1 MQLASVQAERNSLR
15 EDLVNYR
22 TSKRHVDSSWRAE
35 RDKAERLEKELSF
48 YQGQSARAMA
58 DRDKVLNARSGQPA
72 FHMRHQRC
80 QQYQHSLVAA
90 VIASEGAGVE
100 HEALVASHGQAAGL
114 AACCML
120 GTFGVAAK
128 QVRFSR

>member
-15 EDLVNYR
+15 EDLINYR

-72 FHMRHQRC
+72 IHMRHQRC
-80 QQYQHSLVAA
+80 QQ
-90 VIASEGAGVE
+90 
-100 HEALVASHGQAAGL
+100 
-114 AACCML
+114 
-120 GTFGVAAK
+120 
-128 QVRFSR
+128 

>member
-58 DRDKVLNARSGQPA
+58 DRDKVNCVLLLPEADT
-72 FHMRHQRC
+72 
-80 QQYQHSLVAA
+80 
-90 VIASEGAGVE
+90 E
-100 HEALVASHGQAAGL
+100 HKKRTTTLL
-114 AACCML
+114 
-120 GTFGVAAK
+120 
-128 QVRFSR
+128 